1 MRYRR
6 AITTAL
12 VALSLTVCVN
22 GAFAGRRIAT
32 DPQFRPRGDWS
43 VLADARPATSFRFN
57 RIGRLFAQ
65 LGSAR
70 AVIYSLRQRLIDYS
84 GFDPVPDQQ
93 GGGGLDTLGGYP
105 DRGQFDSSDGI
116 AHDPVYIGSGPIGP
130 DPM

>member
-1 MRYRR
+1 MRYRG

-12 VALSLTVCVN
+12 VALSLSVCVSS
-22 GAFAGRRIAT
+22 ASAGRRIAT

-65 LGSAR
+65 LEPAR
-70 AVIYSLRQRLIDYS
+70 AVIFSLRQRLIDYS
-84 GFDPVPDQQ
+84 GIAPVPDQQ
-93 GGGGLDTLGGYP
+93 GGGGTLGGYP